1 MTYDEEDSN
10 VRALPE
16 PIPFQMGLQIPRSVR
31 AQTASENDFGAGAPA
46 TGCDL
51 PGAGPAEGMPNYR
64 GSLDAGPG
72 AHMYRHF
79 PKAPGGIGDRI
90 SQRAERNR
98 RRAPARPRTL
108 LYGRALLGA
117 VAPDRPAGS
126 HGDRAVR
133 HGGRGH

>member
-79 PKAPGGIGDRI
+79 PSVREGLVSFCQRSDRRLL
-90 SQRAERNR
+90 QAK
-98 RRAPARPRTL
+98 RT
-108 LYGRALLGA
+108 
-117 VAPDRPAGS
+117 PPS
-126 HGDRAVR
+126 HTVSRKR
-133 HGGRGH
+133 HT